1 VLLSTKCDKCILY
14 ISTAKRVRFMIGDNP
29 AARLL
34 NILEQGAEHESS
46 SNCRSVWKAIFE
58 LEGEA
63 DHVLMTRIA
72 KAMELPGQ
80 IITILN
86 KDFPNQRETYK
97 YWSQKVNNAFFQ
109 QNLNSNWHSF
119 YAHIDSHTLLYLR
132 LNADLIQTKTPT
144 SLLSLEDLKGVRER
158 VSELFTELLELELDH
173 EVKAFLVRNLQAML
187 HAIDEYRISGAV
199 PVMDII
205 ERTFGHA
212 FFDEKFKTTLSESD
226 FGKKIVKT
234 LSIVA
239 DTMTVALGM
248 PQLPLAFTLYLEA
261 LKNT

>member
-1 VLLSTKCDKCILY
+1 
-14 ISTAKRVRFMIGDNP
+14 MIGDNP

-34 NILEQGAEHESS
+34 HILEEGKQYTTND
-46 SNCRSVWKAIFE
+46 NCRSVWKAIFE
-58 LEGEA
+58 LEDEP

-86 KDFPNQRETYK
+86 KDFPNQRETYN
-97 YWSQKVNNAFFQ
+97 YWSERVNNAFFQ
-109 QNLNSNWHSF
+109 QNLNSSWHSF
-119 YAHIDSHTLLYLR
+119 ISHVDSHTLLYLR

-144 SLLSLEDLKGVRER
+144 SLLSVQDLTDVRER
-158 VSELFTELLELELDH
+158 VSELLTELLELDLEP
-173 EVKAFLVRNLQAML
+173 EVKEFLARNLQAML

-212 FFDEKFKTTLSESD
+212 FFDDKFKATLSESD
-226 FGKKIVKT
+226 FGKKVVET

-239 DTMTVALGM
+239 DTMTIALGV
-248 PQLPLAFTLYLEA
+248 PQLPQAFSFYLEA